1 MVVGFG
7 WDYEVLAGVNLV
19 VKNPKKKGGDS
30 KKDAHAGPPRKRPFC
45 QSMFVRMFCLV
56 VICKC
61 YLYDNYFSSHSSLNW
76 LSSAIHSKSPNENHA
91 RIKKEY
97 DV

>member
-7 WDYEVLAGVNLV
+7 WDYEVLAGVNWV
-19 VKNPKKKGGDS
+19 VKNPPKKGELQ
-30 KKDAHAGPPRKRPFC
+30 KDAHACLPRRVPFC

-61 YLYDNYFSSHSSLNW
+61 YLYENYFSSHSSLNW
-76 LSSAIHSKSPNENHA
+76 LSSAIHSKCPNENHA